1 MATTSRT
8 KNASSFDV
16 AKYTVTDSTRL
27 ETVTIE
33 ETGDTFEVTLK
44 PLSWARKNKLLSE
57 HLKWDTDG
65 NTAFQSAEYVRSC
78 LREMIVDAPWGKT
91 TESFLISID
100 SRLGNALETLVP
112 KAFGDDTEDT
122 SVDTIK
128 KE

>member
-8 KNASSFDV
+8 KNASLFDV
-16 AKYTVTDSTRL
+16 SKYQITDSTKV

-33 ETGDTFEVTLK
+33 ETGDTFEITIK

-57 HLKWDTDG
+57 HLTWDNDG
-65 NTAFQSAEYVRSC
+65 NTAFQSAEYVRAS

-100 SRLGNALETLVP
+100 SRLGNALEAIVP
-112 KAFGDDTEDT
+112 KAFDGDDKEE
-122 SVDTIK
+122 SASNVK

>member
-8 KNASSFDV
+8 KDASSFDV
-16 AKYTVTDSTRL
+16 SKYQITDSSRV

-33 ETGDTFEVTLK
+33 ETGDTFEVTIK

-57 HLKWDTDG
+57 HLKWDNEG

-100 SRLGNALETLVP
+100 SRLGNALEALVP
-112 KAFGDDTEDT
+112 KAFDSDEE
-122 SVDTIK
+122 SVDNIK